1 MLDKGVHWVAK
12 KSLNRFAFSV
22 KSDKILLFTN
32 NGGVKGILL
41 TLKKDLKLVSTIFY
55 QIFIFL
61 PNDSPLKAEKC
72 FLFNLKNFSFSRY
85 SNFCDFFLS
94 FPHFADSKGQLEVG

>member
-41 TLKKDLKLVSTIFY
+41 TL
-55 QIFIFL
+55 
-61 PNDSPLKAEKC
+61 
-72 FLFNLKNFSFSRY
+72 
-85 SNFCDFFLS
+85 
-94 FPHFADSKGQLEVG
+94 